1 MTRITQSQVRNAFAA
16 ADRADLAVERHQAR
30 AGYGRSNDRTRELR
44 AKAQRLRSKAYELQ
58 AAFNAQ
64 QAREGK

>member
-1 MTRITQSQVRNAFAA
+1 MTKKITEAQVRNAFAA
-16 ADRADLAVERHQAR
+16 ADRADLAVERHQMK

-44 AKAQRLRSKAYELQ
+44 VKAQSLRNKAYELR

-64 QAREGK
+64 QA